1 MRRLIESLTPA
12 DRPIAW
18 TWIGTVFALYLVAM
32 AGAVTLFTGHRNNA
46 NLAQEAGV
54 TVAAGAK
61 RPATSDFGAPRN
73 MHHLAHFQDDAIVLG
88 SE

>member
-32 AGAVTLFTGHRNNA
+32 AGAVTVFTGHRNNA
-46 NLAQEAGV
+46 NLAHETGV

-61 RPATSDFGAPRN
+61 RPATRDIGAARSL
-73 MHHLAHFQDDAIVLG
+73 HHLAQFQDDAIVLG